1 MLSGRTPPISPSS
14 RILHPLRRRRGPRPG
29 EDNFQLWTAPIPIR
43 PYSLSQEED
52 AFQITGGASEANAK
66 THPSSFTIANAA
78 RNEKLFL
85 RPQKPEPEEDIFHID
100 GDAEV
105 AAFMGRTGLSFENTM
120 NMFRKHGG
128 IMAAFVAFERMV
140 EGMRVDISA
149 ESEDTFSV
157 ADSGRGDE
165 EYEDEQEEE
174 EVAPPPPKRART
186 SAAKS
191 NTKPVSRRGS
201 NINSASASAP
211 ATPKSSKKMKVEK
224 PASGG
229 GLATPH
235 LSALKGCGFVGAR
248 TFSSPRKKAS
258 PAKRASK
265 SERRR
270 G

>member
-1 MLSGRTPPISPSS
+1 MPRATQNSS
-14 RILHPLRRRRGPRPG
+14 SNGKR
-29 EDNFQLWTAPIPIR
+29 
-43 PYSLSQEED
+43 
-52 AFQITGGASEANAK
+52 K
-66 THPSSFTIANAA
+66 
-78 RNEKLFL
+78 
-85 RPQKPEPEEDIFHID
+85 RPQKPEPEEDTFHID
-100 GDAEV
+100 RDAEV
-105 AAFMGRTGLSFENTM
+105 AAFMGRTGLSFSNTM

-165 EYEDEQEEE
+165 ESDEEQEEE
-174 EVAPPPPKRART
+174 EVAPPPPKKART

-191 NTKPVSRRGS
+191 SAKPVSRRGS
-201 NINSASASAP
+201 NINFASASAP
-211 ATPKSSKKMKVEK
+211 ATPAIKVEK

-248 TFSSPRKKAS
+248 TFSSPRKKAT
-258 PAKRASK
+258 PAKRTSK